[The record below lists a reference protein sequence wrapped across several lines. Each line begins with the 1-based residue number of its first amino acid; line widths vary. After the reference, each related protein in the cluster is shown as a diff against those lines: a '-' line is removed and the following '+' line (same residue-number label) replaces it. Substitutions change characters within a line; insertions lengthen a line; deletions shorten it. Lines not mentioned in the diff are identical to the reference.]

1 MFARRMSKV
10 IIWLV
15 VIAFLSSMFIFY
27 NVASAQSSKPVLT
40 IFTWMDPKAAPVLK
54 NYREMAVYQTIMKK
68 FKVDLQF
75 IHPAMGSEN
84 EQFNIMVASRQL
96 PDIIDWHW
104 FAYPGGPQKAIM
116 DNVIIKLNPYMQYA
130 PNLKKYF
137 DTHPDIKKMATTDDG
152 TIYMFPF
159 IREDKINCTFYGPMI
174 RKDWLEKLNLTVPE
188 TVDEWYKM
196 LLAIKKNASKLNSK
210 MPVYPFSA
218 DYWSANPRGVFDYCS
233 FLVGAWGI
241 KTDFYVDKN
250 RVKFGPLQPE
260 FKQFMSVLQKWWK
273 DGLID
278 PDLLTMNRQAI
289 QAKIM
294 NDQIGAWLGLLGG
307 TMGKFLQAKKGTEFD
322 LVGAPYPT
330 LKKGQVAELG
340 QRDFPI
346 NGDGMA
352 ITPKCK
358 NVQLAVKI
366 LDWGY
371 SKEGYLAYNFGV
383 EGRSYVMKNGIPT
396 YTEAILNH
404 PKLSAMEAIAQYG
417 RVSWSGPFVQSKYY
431 VNQMVAMLP
440 QQKDALK
447 EWTKPDN
454 SKLLPPITF
463 TPDEAAKISNIMN
476 TVNTYYN
483 EMFVKLLTGKSND
496 MNGFVNTLKR
506 MRIDEA
512 LKIYQTAYER
522 FMKKK

>member
-1 MFARRMSKV
+1 
-10 IIWLV
+10 
-15 VIAFLSSMFIFY
+15 
-27 NVASAQSSKPVLT
+27 
-40 IFTWMDPKAAPVLK
+40 
-54 NYREMAVYQTIMKK
+54 
-68 FKVDLQF
+68 
-75 IHPAMGSEN
+75 
-84 EQFNIMVASRQL
+84 
-96 PDIIDWHW
+96 
-104 FAYPGGPQKAIM
+104 
-116 DNVIIKLNPYMQYA
+116 
-130 PNLKKYF
+130 
-137 DTHPDIKKMATTDDG
+137 
-152 TIYMFPF
+152 
-159 IREDKINCTFYGPMI
+159 
-174 RKDWLEKLNLTVPE
+174 
-188 TVDEWYKM
+188 
-196 LLAIKKNASKLNSK
+196 
-210 MPVYPFSA
+210 
-218 DYWSANPRGVFDYCS
+218 
-233 FLVGAWGI
+233 
-241 KTDFYVDKN
+241 
-250 RVKFGPLQPE
+250 
-260 FKQFMSVLQKWWK
+260 
-273 DGLID
+273 
-278 PDLLTMNRQAI
+278 
-289 QAKIM
+289 
-294 NDQIGAWLGLLGG
+294 
-307 TMGKFLQAKKGTEFD
+307 
-322 LVGAPYPT
+322 
-330 LKKGQVAELG
+330 
-340 QRDFPI
+340 
-346 NGDGMA
+346 MA

-404 PKLSAMEAIAQYG
+404 SKLSAMEAIAQYG